1 MRFVQKIMIG
11 LILSGNLILWS
22 LSSDIVAYIAG
33 DQTLVFGRYSLGR
46 FNTLIIC
53 LAVSGIA
60 VYLLWGRLSTIKG
73 RIYKAIT
80 VIASGCVALAI
91 VDTAARW
98 IITPTYFSPQQ
109 SGLQTSN
116 TTYTVTITDAPGAV
130 RSIPRPMPGFP
141 PLKCTVSMDTR
152 GFRNTTS
159 LDSYDIV
166 TVGDSFTEGYYV
178 SDDHPWPVVLSKRS
192 GLSVCN
198 LGMSG
203 TGPLMYLL
211 ALKKFGLA
219 RTPQAVVCMLT
230 EISDFKTT
238 VDAAG
243 MKRFEAALAD
253 DRVVRSR
260 KDFTTHKTSLA
271 SRMKA
276 YFHQSPLKISFG
288 NLCKRDLAR
297 WHLPGH
303 IKGMGILSWMPLQV
317 PAGPNGKYY
326 RFTPNRLLDLY
337 RPEDAFTASAGWKT
351 AAYAIGAMQQL
362 CRQAG
367 IRLILA
373 YAPNKIHVVLPLVK
387 DRLPPDK
394 VMAFAALKSDRRFTD
409 AERFMATLM
418 RRIEVQE
425 TVLSEFCRSKDIT
438 FISPTKAL
446 REKVARGEQLY
457 FTYDS
462 HWTPPGHRVVAD
474 EIYRRAFAESAP
486 VDASANPAG
495 ITHIGD
501 TQRLEQP

>member
-1 MRFVQKIMIG
+1 VRLVQKIAIG
-11 LILSGNLILWS
+11 LILTGNMILWS
-22 LSSDIVAYIAG
+22 LSSDIVAHIAG
-33 DQTLVFGRYSLGR
+33 DQTLVFGRYSPGR

-60 VYLLWGRLSTIKG
+60 VYLLGGRLSTIKG
-73 RIYKAIT
+73 RIFRATT
-80 VIASGCVALAI
+80 VIVSGCVALAI

-98 IITPTYFSPQQ
+98 IVTPTHYSPQQ
-109 SGLQTSN
+109 SGLRTSD

-130 RSIPRPMPGFP
+130 RNIPRPMPGFP
-141 PLKCTVSMDTR
+141 PLKCTVTMDIR
-152 GFRNTTS
+152 GFRNTTA

-166 TVGDSFTEGYYV
+166 ALGDSFTEGYYV

-192 GLSVCN
+192 GMSVCN

-219 RTPQAVVCMLT
+219 RTPRAVICMLT
-230 EISDFKTT
+230 EISDFKTAIDNT
-238 VDAAG
+238 G
-243 MKRFEAALAD
+243 LKRFEAAMAD
-253 DRVVRSR
+253 DRVVRNR
-260 KDFTTHKTSLA
+260 KDFITHKTSTA

-276 YFHQSPLKISFG
+276 YYHRSPLIISFN

-297 WHLPGH
+297 RHLH
-303 IKGMGILSWMPLQV
+303 SDIKGLDTLSWMPLQV

-326 RFTPNRLLDLY
+326 HFTPNRLLDLY
-337 RPEDAFTASAGWKT
+337 RSEDAFTASGGWKT
-351 AAYAIGAMQQL
+351 AAYAISAMQQL

-373 YAPNKIHVVLPLVK
+373 YAPSKIHVVLPLVK

-394 VMAFAALKSDRRFTD
+394 VMAFAALKSDRRLPD
-409 AERFMATLM
+409 AERFMATLI

-425 TVLSEFCRSKDIT
+425 TVLSEFCRSKAIPFVST
-438 FISPTKAL
+438 TKAL
-446 REKVARGEQLY
+446 REKVGRGEQLY

-474 EIYRRAFAESAP
+474 EIYRRVFERGAP
-486 VDASANPAG
+486 ETASKNPAG
-495 ITHIGD
+495 TTRIGD
-501 TQRLEQP
+501 TQ